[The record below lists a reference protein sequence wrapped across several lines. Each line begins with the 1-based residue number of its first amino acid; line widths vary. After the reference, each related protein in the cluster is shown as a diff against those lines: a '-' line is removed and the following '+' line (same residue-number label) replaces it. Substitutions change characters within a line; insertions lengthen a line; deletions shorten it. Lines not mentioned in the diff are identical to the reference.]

1 MNISVCLA
9 SYNGAL
15 FIEKQIQSVLN
26 QLSQEDELILVD
38 DCSTDN
44 TLQIVISINDS
55 RIRIY
60 PNNSNKGCIK
70 AFEQA
75 ISLANNEIIF
85 MCDQDDIW
93 LEGRINLMKKCLVEQ
108 QVLLVSSN
116 MNFIDEIG
124 NEVKNYTID
133 GVKEAQSKKF
143 IQNIMDIFKGKTN
156 YFGCAMAFK
165 KELNNIILPFPK
177 YVESHDLWIA
187 MAANIIKSNYHC
199 DDITL
204 SRRIHGNN
212 LSVINRKLSEKLW
225 SRVIF
230 AISFVHILIRKIK

>member
-9 SYNGAL
+9 SYNGSL

-26 QLSQEDELILVD
+26 QLNQDDELIMVD
-38 DCSTDN
+38 DCSKDN
-44 TLQIVISINDS
+44 TLQIVTSINDS
-55 RIRIY
+55 RIKIY
-60 PNNSNKGCIK
+60 PSNSNKGCIK

-93 LEGRINLMKKCLVEQ
+93 LEGRISLMKKRLIEQ

-116 MNFIDEIG
+116 MNFIDEAG
-124 NEVKNYTID
+124 NEVKSYTID

-187 MAANIIKSNYHC
+187 MAANIMKSNYHC
-199 DDITL
+199 GDITL

-230 AISFVHILIRKIK
+230 AMSFVHILIRKIK